1 MIYMALDIRKSIT
14 LDGNSVIDGTIAE
27 TYRATINDA
36 NPEDMTIDRYQQN
49 KIAYKANR
57 VQCRKDAVEFEELAY
72 AMQDEMIKAK
82 TETATNEATTDETF
96 VE

>member
-1 MIYMALDIRKSIT
+1 MIDMALDIRKSIT
-14 LDGNSVIDGTIAE
+14 LDGNSVIEGTIAE
-27 TYRATINDA
+27 TYRATISDA

-72 AMQDEMIKAK
+72 VMQDEMIKAK